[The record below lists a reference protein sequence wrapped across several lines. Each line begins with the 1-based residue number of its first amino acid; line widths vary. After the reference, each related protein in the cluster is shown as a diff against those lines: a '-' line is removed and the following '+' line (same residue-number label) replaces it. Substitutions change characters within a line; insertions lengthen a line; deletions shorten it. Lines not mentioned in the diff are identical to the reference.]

1 MLQLHELG
9 KQSVKEKDCG
19 KCEKNE
25 KELTALKC
33 TDKSMKNA
41 FNTSSINMVNS
52 ENINEQSM
60 RDGIVQDVLKTL
72 SAEKINDE
80 SADKKL
86 EILIKD
92 VENLKTENSKLEKEV
107 TTPRHGVYN

>member
-1 MLQLHELG
+1 
-9 KQSVKEKDCG
+9 
-19 KCEKNE
+19 
-25 KELTALKC
+25 
-33 TDKSMKNA
+33 
-41 FNTSSINMVNS
+41 
-52 ENINEQSM
+52 M

-92 VENLKTENSKLEKEV
+92 DEDLKTGNCKLEKEV
-107 TTPRHGVYN
+107 NTPGHGLDNWKAEVKKMSV